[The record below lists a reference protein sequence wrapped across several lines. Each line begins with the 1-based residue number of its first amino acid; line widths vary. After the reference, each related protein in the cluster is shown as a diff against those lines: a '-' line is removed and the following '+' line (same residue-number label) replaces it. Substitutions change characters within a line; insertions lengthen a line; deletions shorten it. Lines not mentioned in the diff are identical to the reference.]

1 MKLLALD
8 TATETL
14 ALGLAWGEHSW
25 TLNLAGGAAASQQ
38 IIPSILGLLA
48 QAGLAL
54 ADLDGIAFGQ
64 GPGAFTGVRTAVS
77 VTQGLAFGLGMPV
90 VAVDSLQI
98 LAEDAA
104 AQVGADALREGD
116 VFWALADARM
126 GEIYAAAYAWSP
138 HSRAAQGATIGRW
151 TAVSAPSLLGLE
163 ATNAALLAWPP
174 RCASG
179 SALTAFSA
187 LLVLPPGAEALPD
200 LSDRAQ
206 ALLRLARA
214 AWQEGPH
221 LPAEQALPVYLRE
234 KVAQTTAER
243 ERDRQTKRSR
253 AEGTG
258 FAPAAV

>member
-14 ALGLAWGEHSW
+14 ALGLAWGDRCW

-77 VTQGLAFGLGMPV
+77 VTQGLAFGLGVPV

-104 AQVGADALREGD
+104 AQVGAEALREGD

-138 HSRAAQGATIGRW
+138 DAPGAE
-151 TAVSAPSLLGLE
+151 TAAPSRWKTVFAPALLSLE
-163 ATNAALLAWPP
+163 ATNEALLAWPP
-174 RCASG
+174 RCAAG
-179 SALTAFSA
+179 SALAAFSDS
-187 LLVLPPGAEALPD
+187 LRLPPGTESFPD
-200 LSDRAQ
+200 LVDRAQ

-214 AWQEGPH
+214 AWQAG
-221 LPAEQALPVYLRE
+221 LRVPAEQALPVYLRD

-243 ERDRQTKRSR
+243 ERDRQTKRGL
-253 AEGTG
+253 AGG
-258 FAPAAV
+258 PGVVPAAV